1 MSDNDPTK
9 DIGAKYDTKPTIET
23 VLERIQALGE
33 QLNDRMSRFERR
45 FDSFDVRLDRIE
57 AVGHDTQSKFH
68 ALRAD
73 FNELRN
79 TLKEHFPVIH

>member
-1 MSDNDPTK
+1 MSEDKTQ

-23 VLERIQALGE
+23 VLESIQALGE
-33 QLNDRMSRFERR
+33 QLNGRINRLEETL
-45 FDSFDVRLDRIE
+45 DVRLHRIE
-57 AVGHDTQSKFH
+57 SAIHETKSNFH

-79 TLKEHFPVIH
+79 TLKDHFPAVR